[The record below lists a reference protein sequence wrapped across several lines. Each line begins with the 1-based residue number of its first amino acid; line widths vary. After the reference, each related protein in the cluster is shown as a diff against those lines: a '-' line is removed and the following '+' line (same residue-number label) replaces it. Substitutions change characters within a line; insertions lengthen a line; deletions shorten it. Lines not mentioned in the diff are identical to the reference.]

1 MVIKMS
7 QEVYKYIETALEKKK
22 TLFQAEVIKQMLL
35 SNSIDAISMNQKDSS
50 YHFGSVN
57 IYTKE
62 KDMKKAKEIISK

>member
-1 MVIKMS
+1 MKNEWVI
-7 QEVYKYIETALEKKK
+7 VYSTSDI
-22 TLFQAEVIKQMLL
+22 FQAEVIKQMLL
-35 SNSIDAISMNQKDSS
+35 SNSIVAISMNQKDSS

>member
-1 MVIKMS
+1 MNNDWVK
-7 QEVYKYIETALEKKK
+7 VYSTTDIFK
-22 TLFQAEVIKQMLL
+22 AEIIKQMLL
-35 SNSIDAISMNQKDSS
+35 SNDIEAVVMNQKDSS

>member
-1 MVIKMS
+1 MKNEWVI
-7 QEVYKYIETALEKKK
+7 VYSTSDI
-22 TLFQAEVIKQMLL
+22 FQAEVIKQMLL

>member
-1 MVIKMS
+1 MKNEWVI
-7 QEVYKYIETALEKKK
+7 VYSTSDV
-22 TLFQAEVIKQMLL
+22 FRAEVIKQMLL

>member
-1 MVIKMS
+1 MKNEWVI
-7 QEVYKYIETALEKKK
+7 VYSTSDV
-22 TLFQAEVIKQMLL
+22 FQAEVIKQMLL
-35 SNSIDAISMNQKDSS
+35 SNSINAISMNQKDSS

>member
-1 MVIKMS
+1 MKNEWVI
-7 QEVYKYIETALEKKK
+7 VYSTSDV
-22 TLFQAEVIKQMLL
+22 FQAEVIKQMLL

-50 YHFGSVN
+50 YRFGSVN

>member
-1 MVIKMS
+1 MKNEWVI
-7 QEVYKYIETALEKKK
+7 VYSTSDI
-22 TLFQAEVIKQMLL
+22 FQAEVIKQMLL

-62 KDMKKAKEIISK
+62 KDMKKAKEIMSK

>member
-1 MVIKMS
+1 MKNEWVI
-7 QEVYKYIETALEKKK
+7 VYSTSDV
-22 TLFQAEVIKQMLL
+22 FQAEVIKQMLL
-35 SNSIDAISMNQKDSS
+35 SSGIDAISMNQKDSS

>member
-1 MVIKMS
+1 MKNEWVI
-7 QEVYKYIETALEKKK
+7 VYSTSDI
-22 TLFQAEVIKQMLL
+22 FQAEVIKQMLL

-62 KDMKKAKEIISK
+62 KDMIKAKEIISK

>member
-1 MVIKMS
+1 MKNEWVI
-7 QEVYKYIETALEKKK
+7 VYSTSDF
-22 TLFQAEVIKQMLL
+22 FQAELIKQMLL

-50 YHFGSVN
+50 YHFGSIN

>member
-1 MVIKMS
+1 MKNEWVI
-7 QEVYKYIETALEKKK
+7 VYSTSDI
-22 TLFQAEVIKQMLL
+22 FQAEVIKQMLL

-50 YHFGSVN
+50 YHFGSVD

>member
-1 MVIKMS
+1 MKNEWGI
-7 QEVYKYIETALEKKK
+7 VYSTSDI
-22 TLFQAEVIKQMLL
+22 FQAEVIKQMLL

-62 KDMKKAKEIISK
+62 KDMRKAKEIISK

>member
-1 MVIKMS
+1 MKNEWVI
-7 QEVYKYIETALEKKK
+7 VYSTSDV
-22 TLFQAEVIKQMLL
+22 FQAEVIKQMLL

-57 IYTKE
+57 IYTKG

>member
-1 MVIKMS
+1 MKNEWVI
-7 QEVYKYIETALEKKK
+7 VYSTSNV
-22 TLFQAEVIKQMLL
+22 FQAEVIKQMLL

-50 YHFGSVN
+50 YHFGLVN

>member
-1 MVIKMS
+1 MKNEWVI
-7 QEVYKYIETALEKKK
+7 VYSTSDI
-22 TLFQAEVIKQMLL
+22 FQAEVIKQMLL
-35 SNSIDAISMNQKDSS
+35 FNSIDAISMNQKDSS

>member
-1 MVIKMS
+1 MKNEWVI
-7 QEVYKYIETALEKKK
+7 VYSTSDV
-22 TLFQAEVIKQMLL
+22 FQAEVIKQMLL
-35 SNSIDAISMNQKDSS
+35 SNSIDAISMNQKDSL

>member
-1 MVIKMS
+1 MKNEWVI
-7 QEVYKYIETALEKKK
+7 VYSTSDV
-22 TLFQAEVIKQMLL
+22 FQAEVIKQMLL

-62 KDMKKAKEIISK
+62 KDMKKAKEIILK

>member
-1 MVIKMS
+1 MKNEWVI
-7 QEVYKYIETALEKKK
+7 VYSTSDV
-22 TLFQAEVIKQMLL
+22 FQAEVIKQMLL

-62 KDMKKAKEIISK
+62 NDMKKAKEIISK

>member
-1 MVIKMS
+1 MKNEWVI
-7 QEVYKYIETALEKKK
+7 VYSTSDI
-22 TLFQAEVIKQMLL
+22 FQAEVIKQMLL
-35 SNSIDAISMNQKDSS
+35 SNNIDAISMNQKDSS

>member
-1 MVIKMS
+1 MKNEWVI
-7 QEVYKYIETALEKKK
+7 VYSTSDV
-22 TLFQAEVIKQMLL
+22 FQAEVIKQMLL

-62 KDMKKAKEIISK
+62 KDIKKAKEIISK

>member
-1 MVIKMS
+1 
-7 QEVYKYIETALEKKK
+7 
-22 TLFQAEVIKQMLL
+22 MLL
-35 SNSIDAISMNQKDSS
+35 SNDIEAVVMNQKDSS

>member
-1 MVIKMS
+1 MKNEWVI
-7 QEVYKYIETALEKKK
+7 VYSTSDI
-22 TLFQAEVIKQMLL
+22 FQAEVIKQMLL

-62 KDMKKAKEIISK
+62 KDIKKAKEIISK

>member
-1 MVIKMS
+1 MKNEWVI
-7 QEVYKYIETALEKKK
+7 VYSTSDI
-22 TLFQAEVIKQMLL
+22 FQAEVIKQMLL

-62 KDMKKAKEIISK
+62 KDMRKAKEIISK

>member
-1 MVIKMS
+1 MKNEWVI
-7 QEVYKYIETALEKKK
+7 VYSTSDVFK
-22 TLFQAEVIKQMLL
+22 AEVIKQMLL

>member
-1 MVIKMS
+1 MKNEWVI
-7 QEVYKYIETALEKKK
+7 VYSTSDV
-22 TLFQAEVIKQMLL
+22 FQAEVIKQMLL

-57 IYTKE
+57 IYTKD

>member
-1 MVIKMS
+1 MKNEWVI
-7 QEVYKYIETALEKKK
+7 VYSTSDV
-22 TLFQAEVIKQMLL
+22 FQAEVIKQMLL

-50 YHFGSVN
+50 YHFGTVD

>member
-1 MVIKMS
+1 MKNEWVI
-7 QEVYKYIETALEKKK
+7 VYSTSDV
-22 TLFQAEVIKQMLL
+22 FQAEVIKQMLL

-50 YHFGSVN
+50 YHFGSVD

>member
-1 MVIKMS
+1 MKNEWVI
-7 QEVYKYIETALEKKK
+7 VYSTSDV
-22 TLFQAEVIKQMLL
+22 FQAEVIKEMLL

>member
-1 MVIKMS
+1 MKNEWVI
-7 QEVYKYIETALEKKK
+7 VYSTSDI
-22 TLFQAEVIKQMLL
+22 FQAEVIKQMLL

-62 KDMKKAKEIISK
+62 KDMKKAKEIILK